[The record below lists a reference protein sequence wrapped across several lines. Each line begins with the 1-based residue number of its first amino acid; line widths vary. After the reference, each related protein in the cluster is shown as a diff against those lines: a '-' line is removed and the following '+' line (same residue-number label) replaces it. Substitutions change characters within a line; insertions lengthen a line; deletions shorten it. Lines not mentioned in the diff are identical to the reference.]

1 MANFNLNKKVVTID
15 INGEEYI
22 ATVDIKTVAHYKK
35 ENKTSFLQDIQRVSE
50 LDEVAIIQ
58 LLGSIIRKSEKANPV
73 GIKFFNDF
81 NPIAIIEAFTPVLIE
96 VLGANMPE
104 AKDESEK
111 K

>member
-35 ENKTSFLQDIQRVSE
+35 ENKTSFLQDIQRVSD

-58 LLGSIIRKSEKANPV
+58 LLGSIIRKSEKSNPV
-73 GIKFFNDF
+73 GIKFFSEF

-104 AKDESEK
+104 AKYESEK